1 MRTALRGYSSHW
13 RRGMCSTAARPA
25 AAAQPSQASSSPAKQ
40 QQAAA
45 KQQHH
50 TAAAQPKQ
58 ASSTAAASRSSTA
71 LTHTLPPSPY
81 PTSQQV
87 NPHGWITS
95 ITSSGVQNL
104 KTLSRPLVE
113 VSAVK
118 ALQARAEFELT
129 SAKAGEIA
137 PGASVYLLSVR
148 QTADLAWRVGFAS
161 EGGGGRRDQGLGDGD
176 HEGRPRELQGEC
188 LPAAAAAAQ

>member
-1 MRTALRGYSSHW
+1 
-13 RRGMCSTAARPA
+13 MCSTT
-25 AAAQPSQASSSPAKQ
+25 AQ
-40 QQAAA
+40 A
-45 KQQHH
+45 KQQHSSSQASIT

-58 ASSTAAASRSSTA
+58 ASSTGTAASRQQHST
-71 LTHTLPPSPY
+71 HSHPPPYPY
-81 PTSQQV
+81 PTPQQV

-161 EGGGGRRDQGLGDGD
+161 EGEEEGGIKAWVTAITKDGL
-176 HEGRPRELQGEC
+176 ENFKVSV
-188 LPAAAAAAQ
+188 PAAAAQ

>member
-13 RRGMCSTAARPA
+13 RERYVQHSSEAGSSSTAKPSKQ
-25 AAAQPSQASSSPAKQ
+25 QPSQAAAQ
-40 QQAAA
+40 QQPS
-45 KQQHH
+45 KHH
-50 TAAAQPKQ
+50 DS
-58 ASSTAAASRSSTA
+58 SSTAQASKQHRHSSITQQHS
-71 LTHTLPPSPY
+71 THSHPPPYPY

-161 EGGGGRRDQGLGDGD
+161 EGEEEGGIKAWVTAITKDGL
-176 HEGRPRELQGEC
+176 ENFKVSV
-188 LPAAAAAAQ
+188 PAAAAQ

>member
-1 MRTALRGYSSHW
+1 
-13 RRGMCSTAARPA
+13 MCSTAA
-25 AAAQPSQASSSPAKQ
+25 QAGS
-40 QQAAA
+40 
-45 KQQHH
+45 
-50 TAAAQPKQ
+50 
-58 ASSTAAASRSSTA
+58 SSTAAAKQAAAQHKQAKQHSSIAAAAAKQAAAQQHSSTA
-71 LTHTLPPSPY
+71 QQHSLTPSLPFPLPY

-161 EGGGGRRDQGLGDGD
+161 EGEEEGGIKAWVTAITKDGL
-176 HEGRPRELQGEC
+176 ENFKVSVSAALQQ
-188 LPAAAAAAQ
+188 AAAAAAQ